1 MTNESEGSTSGA
13 ASARGAL
20 ARHAHPRRRMFDAK
34 TGEETGS
41 SDGRNDRM
49 KDTEVK

>member
-20 ARHAHPRRRMFDAK
+20 ARHAHPRVDAK

-41 SDGRNDRM
+41 SDARNDRM
-49 KDTEVK
+49 EDTEVK